1 MIQSMQ
7 EAPLIL
13 ATNNSDITFSTDEL
27 RTRCATCRGFLNHN
41 EGSAQYTIL
50 GNQKCNN
57 PDTFDIKITGNVT
70 SAEAGVVEIALKE
83 NGTPVVATSANAT
96 ITTPGDYTNFTIITS
111 VRLCP
116 RENVTLTV
124 GSVPAVSGVV
134 PAVET
139 VAPTVKNVKINISK
153 HVFCGNNR

>member
-1 MIQSMQ
+1 MIQSIQ
-7 EAPLIL
+7 ELPLIL
-13 ATNNSDITFSTDEL
+13 PTNTSDITFTTDEL
-27 RTRCATCRGFLNHN
+27 RTRSATCNGWLNHN
-41 EGSAQYTIL
+41 EGSSQYTIL
-50 GNQKCNN
+50 GSQRCND

-70 SAEAGVVEIALKE
+70 SAEAGAVEIALKE
-83 NGTPVVATSANAT
+83 NGTPVIATSANAT
-96 ITTPGDYTNFTIITS
+96 ITTPGDYTNFTIITT

-124 GSVPAVSGVV
+124 GSVPAVSGVT

-153 HVFCGNNR
+153 HVFCNKN